1 MKETQDVNLTHSSK
15 VRMAETVMGKLAALS
30 EKVEDVKKTRGKWVT
45 SIIEYEEEEFDSV
58 SKNKSKDTLLSE
70 SVADSEGYEDKADDS
85 VLKNDEAVRKAE
97 SLLAEVVTPQGQS
110 GNTPDEVQW
119 SAFKLQANLAPV
131 LLDTGASHLEV
142 MKFTEAVETYI
153 VLG

>member
-1 MKETQDVNLTHSSK
+1 MANYRKVYNESKLRLTTAKGQLTKALKKFEEACEVLMKETQDVNLTHSSK

-45 SIIEYEEEEFDSV
+45 SIIEYEEEEFESV

-85 VLKNDEAVRKAE
+85 VLKNDGAVRKAE
-97 SLLAEVVTPQGQS
+97 SVLAEVVTPQGQS
-110 GNTPDEVQW
+110 RNTPDE
-119 SAFKLQANLAPV
+119 A
-131 LLDTGASHLEV
+131 
-142 MKFTEAVETYI
+142 
-153 VLG
+153 